1 MATADPT
8 KVDDFR
14 GAYNIIERALKLGG
28 QNTDQTQYNVA
39 KSDAYDRYFKALE
52 AVKPGQLNALGRPY
66 SPVDVA
72 HAVMGEALGQEIV
85 VKGRSYGKIAGYRPS
100 DGMPIIDTDKEW
112 QALVASQGI
121 KGLR

>member
-1 MATADPT
+1 MILRKAPAEPKSSCWGSGIGRVRDGP
-8 KVDDFR
+8 DGWLIFSS
-14 GAYNIIERALKLGG
+14 GG
-28 QNTDQTQYNVA
+28 GWH
-39 KSDAYDRYFKALE
+39 DRYFKALE

-66 SPVDVA
+66 SPIDVA

-85 VKGRSYGKIAGYRPS
+85 VKGRSYGKVAGYRPE